1 MDLSNAQKAS
11 GQDSEGQLRVML
23 DHVTD
28 ACYILDSAWHFVYM
42 NREAERRAGRT
53 LEELAG
59 KSLWEE
65 FPVMAG
71 TIFEE
76 QFRRA
81 QREQIPLTFSALSP
95 RSNRWIELRIYPS
108 EGNFAVFYH
117 DITAQKQA
125 EEALRQHAEALREN
139 EARQRLALDAAGMAT
154 YTYDIRTGSIT
165 WMENMA
171 PLFGVDPGTFGAN
184 FQTYSEMVHPDDRA
198 RFQAV
203 VERAIAERGTYHMET
218 RILWPDGTL
227 RWLARRGRVISDP
240 DGMPTHITGVCWD
253 VTSAKLQEQTI
264 RETEERFRA
273 LADTAPVMVWM
284 SGLDKLRNFFN
295 RPWLEF
301 TGRTLEQEMG
311 NGWFEG
317 VHPEDLDHCLQIY
330 MSFFDARETF
340 RMEYRLKRHDGIYR
354 WILDTGVP
362 RFAPDGTFVGYI
374 GSCIDIHELREAQ
387 NEIEALNERLNLA
400 MEETHHRIRN
410 NLQIISAMLDM
421 SLMEYTDGMM
431 PTSEGKRVAAQIST
445 MAAVHDILTGKFKFG
460 EESSGLVS
468 GRELLENLL
477 PLLQKILQGVEV
489 TYEIE
494 TFSLPIRQT
503 TALALIVH
511 ELTSNAAKYGKGQIN
526 ITCRINGQL
535 VILIVEDDGPGFP
548 ENFNE
553 RDHAKSGLA
562 LTGTLVRHDLR
573 AKLEFQNSSQDPQSG
588 GRVIVTFPMA
598 SK

>member
-171 PLFGVDPGTFGAN
+171 PLFGVDPGAFGAN
-184 FQTYSEMVHPDDRA
+184 FQTYSEMVHPDDQIGRA
-198 RFQAV
+198 HV
-203 VERAIAERGTYHMET
+203 
-218 RILWPDGTL
+218 
-227 RWLARRGRVISDP
+227 
-240 DGMPTHITGVCWD
+240 
-253 VTSAKLQEQTI
+253 
-264 RETEERFRA
+264 
-273 LADTAPVMVWM
+273 
-284 SGLDKLRNFFN
+284 
-295 RPWLEF
+295 
-301 TGRTLEQEMG
+301 
-311 NGWFEG
+311 
-317 VHPEDLDHCLQIY
+317 
-330 MSFFDARETF
+330 
-340 RMEYRLKRHDGIYR
+340 
-354 WILDTGVP
+354 
-362 RFAPDGTFVGYI
+362 
-374 GSCIDIHELREAQ
+374 
-387 NEIEALNERLNLA
+387 
-400 MEETHHRIRN
+400 
-410 NLQIISAMLDM
+410 
-421 SLMEYTDGMM
+421 
-431 PTSEGKRVAAQIST
+431 
-445 MAAVHDILTGKFKFG
+445 
-460 EESSGLVS
+460 
-468 GRELLENLL
+468 
-477 PLLQKILQGVEV
+477 
-489 TYEIE
+489 
-494 TFSLPIRQT
+494 
-503 TALALIVH
+503 
-511 ELTSNAAKYGKGQIN
+511 
-526 ITCRINGQL
+526 
-535 VILIVEDDGPGFP
+535 
-548 ENFNE
+548 
-553 RDHAKSGLA
+553 
-562 LTGTLVRHDLR
+562 
-573 AKLEFQNSSQDPQSG
+573 
-588 GRVIVTFPMA
+588 
-598 SK
+598 